1 MSESP
6 AEPVAGPHDAGDAAP
21 HLQSPERR
29 DAMTLLR
36 ATLREAAIG
45 VAVADEPEG
54 LTALRKPGCA
64 AAIWRRRPLPEFRS
78 WIDGLDPDRL
88 PRARVI
94 LRPEAVRDAAAAIC
108 DRAGTPAGPERD
120 RLVDDIA
127 ALADIFAGLMRARWL
142 RLRLDAVTT
151 NACRRFHIDA
161 VTARLVCT
169 YRGTGTQ
176 YGISTDGADP
186 RRVFT
191 VPTGAP
197 ILLRGTLWPA
207 HPPSGLLHR
216 SPPIEGTGETR
227 LVLVLDP
234 VDDPEAEA

>member
-1 MSESP
+1 MRTDGL
-6 AEPVAGPHDAGDAAP
+6 V
-21 HLQSPERR
+21 
-29 DAMTLLR
+29 
-36 ATLREAAIG
+36 REVVCDAAIG
-45 VAVADEPEG
+45 VGVADTPEG
-54 LTALRKPGCA
+54 LSALHRPGCA
-64 AAIWRRRPLPEFRS
+64 AAIWRRQPLPGFQS
-78 WIDGLDPDRL
+78 WIDGLDPDVL

-94 LRPEAVRDAAAAIC
+94 LPPEGVRDAASEVCHAS
-108 DRAGTPAGPERD
+108 GTPVGPERD

-127 ALADIFAGLMRARWL
+127 ALADIVAGLMRASWL

-176 YGISTDGADP
+176 YGISTDGAEP
-186 RRVFT
+186 RRIFT

-197 ILLRGTLWPA
+197 IVLRGTLWPER
-207 HPPSGLLHR
+207 PRSGLLHR

-234 VDDPEAEA
+234 VDDPEEEV